1 MKNYRQIMDL
11 DNMTVEDYQQVNRIN
26 YLAAIIND
34 GIVIDMVNEKP
45 KKIKKKE
52 EIIKEVINVDSDR
65 KDCKWERYNF

>member
-34 GIVIDMVNEKP
+34 EINNIYYKTN
-45 KKIKKKE
+45 KK
-52 EIIKEVINVDSDR
+52 R
-65 KDCKWERYNF
+65 

>member
-45 KKIKKKE
+45 KKIKKRR
-52 EIIKEVINVDSDR
+52 N
-65 KDCKWERYNF
+65 N